1 MNDSLQNK
9 IYDLINGQIE
19 KVKNSIESLFSG
31 EVIVCEDS
39 EYNYEEKTLD
49 MAFSTS
55 GEDMNIHIDYEFGVV
70 NVDCYDMSHEVE
82 LIIIQ
87 QVEKTL

>member
-9 IYDLINGQIE
+9 VYDLINEQIE
-19 KVKNSIESLFSG
+19 KVKKTIEILFSG
-31 EVIVCEDS
+31 EVIVCEDN

-49 MAFSTS
+49 MVFSTS

-70 NVDCYDMSHEVE
+70 NVDCYDMSNEVK
-82 LIIIQ
+82 LIIMQ
-87 QVEKTL
+87 QVEKVL